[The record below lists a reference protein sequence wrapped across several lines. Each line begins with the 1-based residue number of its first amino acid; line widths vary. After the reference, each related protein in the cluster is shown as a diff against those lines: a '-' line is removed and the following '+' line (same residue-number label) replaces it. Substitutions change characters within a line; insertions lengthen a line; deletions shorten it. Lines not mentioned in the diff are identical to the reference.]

1 MLSVDRDFLINE
13 LEKLFP
19 NAHCELIYKDVYELS
34 VAVILSAQTSDA
46 SVNKVTPNLFKEYP
60 TLTHLANASYDN
72 VYRLIESLGLA
83 KRKAEYLIK
92 FAKTVLDDFNGVIPK
107 TIEEL
112 VTIPGIG
119 RKTANVIISEG
130 YGLPGLAV
138 DVHVTRVSKRLGL
151 ATTKDDPNDI
161 ERILKELIPI
171 NEWHN
176 MHHKLIFM
184 GRYLCKSQNPD
195 CFRCPFTKN
204 CLHYNSK

>member
-60 TLTHLANASYDN
+60 TLTNLANASYDN

-151 ATTKDDPNDI
+151 ATTKDDPK
-161 ERILKELIPI
+161 RI
-171 NEWHN
+171 
-176 MHHKLIFM
+176 
-184 GRYLCKSQNPD
+184 
-195 CFRCPFTKN
+195 
-204 CLHYNSK
+204 NSN